1 MKREIER
8 ERVKAKERER
18 ERERE
23 TVLVCIKCGDGA
35 VYEILEEAETAA
47 VYEPRQG
54 RRRGRREIL

>member
-1 MKREIER
+1 MK
-8 ERVKAKERER
+8 RER
-18 ERERE
+18 ERGGESERARKRKRE

-54 RRRGRREIL
+54 RRRGWREIL

>member
-1 MKREIER
+1 MKKER
-8 ERVKAKERER
+8 ERVSERAR
-18 ERERE
+18 KRE
-23 TVLVCIKCGDGA
+23 TVLVYIKCGDGA

>member
-1 MKREIER
+1 MKRKRER
-8 ERVKAKERER
+8 EGERKSEKEKEREI
-18 ERERE
+18 
-23 TVLVCIKCGDGA
+23 VLVCIKCGDGA